1 MNLTSENKRY
11 LGVSV
16 LVILV
21 GVFKIYSKG
30 IYTKT
35 GDLNWFN
42 ILIPFGMGI
51 MALIFVFVKIYL
63 ERNKS

>member
-1 MNLTSENKRY
+1 MNLTAENKRH

-16 LVILV
+16 LLILI
-21 GVFKIYSKG
+21 GIFKIYSKG

-35 GDLNWFN
+35 GDFNWFN

-51 MALIFVFVKIYL
+51 MALIFVVVKIYL
-63 ERNKS
+63 DRNKS